1 MTEFIG
7 KVEVAFLADLAVVT
21 DWHLWVILAAILTA
35 GVLGIWIALG
45 RIR

>member
-7 KVEVAFLADLAVVT
+7 KIEVAFLADWAVVT
-21 DWHLWVILAAILTA
+21 DWHLWVILAVILAA

-45 RIR
+45 RVR